1 MNYIMAVLIGFSVL
15 LAGGTAMAVGA
26 GQDGATAGA
35 QVLEPQQ
42 GKKEGAKAAVTEA
55 DPGNRASLLYIVLV
69 GGVMVVAMKMAIA
82 YGKKKLEEER
92 EAAREKAALEE
103 RQKRSQAKG

>member
-82 YGKKKLEEER
+82 YGKKKLDEER
-92 EAAREKAALEE
+92 EAAREKAAREE
-103 RQKRSQAKG
+103 RQNKSQAQG

>member
-55 DPGNRASLLYIVLV
+55 DPATALLCCTSSSS
-69 GGVMVVAMKMAIA
+69 
-82 YGKKKLEEER
+82 
-92 EAAREKAALEE
+92 AA
-103 RQKRSQAKG
+103 